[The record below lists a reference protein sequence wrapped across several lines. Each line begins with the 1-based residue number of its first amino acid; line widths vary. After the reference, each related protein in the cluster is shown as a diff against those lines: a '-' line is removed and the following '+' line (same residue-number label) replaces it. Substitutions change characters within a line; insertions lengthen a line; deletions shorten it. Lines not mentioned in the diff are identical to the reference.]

1 MRRRRPRALAG
12 LALIA
17 GLGPAR
23 ADEPLRLRLES
34 AAGIDTNITRSEG
47 TTATSGALLRLVLDA
62 ADELRT
68 GALNLGLEYQAGAR
82 HFPGRDEEDGV
93 FQVLGGRLA
102 VRTAPWLVVGLL
114 ARLQD
119 RTTRDP
125 EVPRDHARVLAGPSV
140 DVALGDVRVGLS
152 AHASRLVYKPDADFS
167 ADGLGAGVAV
177 DVPLGPWRVEGR
189 LGWQSLR
196 FDGDRLA
203 AVGATPTGA
212 PFLVRVEGELRTD
225 TQQSA
230 TVGLRRTGDWL
241 FGAEYTLAA
250 NTSNSFRAGFTRH
263 LVRTYAT
270 VELPSAFLV
279 SAQLDVQRVVYDD
292 PQFITLETFIED
304 ENRSSAK
311 LRIERP
317 VVGRWS
323 GVLHLGAWFS
333 PLGGGP
339 DFSRQTALLGV
350 ACHLDD

>member
-1 MRRRRPRALAG
+1 M
-12 LALIA
+12 
-17 GLGPAR
+17 
-23 ADEPLRLRLES
+23 
-34 AAGIDTNITRSEG
+34 
-47 TTATSGALLRLVLDA
+47 
-62 ADELRT
+62 
-68 GALNLGLEYQAGAR
+68 
-82 HFPGRDEEDGV
+82 
-93 FQVLGGRLA
+93 
-102 VRTAPWLVVGLL
+102 RTAPWLVVGLL

-241 FGAEYTLAA
+241 FGAEYTSPPTPPTASA
-250 NTSNSFRAGFTRH
+250 PASP
-263 LVRTYAT
+263 AT
-270 VELPSAFLV
+270 WCGPTPPS
-279 SAQLDVQRVVYDD
+279 SCPR
-292 PQFITLETFIED
+292 
-304 ENRSSAK
+304 RSSSRPSSTCSGWSTTTPSSSPSRPSSRTRTDRA
-311 LRIERP
+311 RSYGSARP

-333 PLGGGP
+333 PLGGPRLQPPDGP
-339 DFSRQTALLGV
+339 AQV